1 MYIAQDANAKLFS
14 LLIISRSQGCQNS
27 FFQTTNFFFKKYQIG
42 LESTKLI
49 FTPIFF
55 QKLISFVKQFI
66 LNFKKIFEFFFKKI
80 FLCRNKVRNYV
91 KKSKNATFLSKYQ
104 TFGPSSPKYQ
114 TKYQTHQSTKCLS
127 KVPNFCDLVS
137 KIPNLTSLVRWSVES
152 T

>member
-137 KIPNLTSLVRWSVES
+137 KIPNLTSLCQTACRGQ
-152 T
+152 